1 MKKRAQS
8 LKGLDIFDFVV
19 MVAAGFADDRRVK
32 AKRTPKEKAELAV
45 HLGVNEWAKVYRKEQ
60 PANFIL
66 AEHFDARSRAR
77 AIQEVMAQW
86 EEEGLL
92 DEEAFDARYGPRGRY
107 TLAKSEAQ
115 RILKKASRDRSYR
128 KAMISK
134 VGSSLKKAC
143 HLVGAEAVPPL
154 GDILTKIELQNRMMY
169 MHFASGVIVPVHM
182 IDQPELS
189 WQELPDLPG
198 KWNVIF
204 ERGKTIG
211 GLNGDETWEF
221 DTLAVDLA
229 NVVFGDYKNPD
240 EKDPGNYKKI
250 RSIAESLIDFIE
262 EREEQRDRSRGRV
275 VAGRQRSL

>member
-32 AKRTPKEKAELAV
+32 AKRTPKEKAEVAV

-86 EEEGLL
+86 EEEGSL
-92 DEEAFDARYGPRGRY
+92 DEEAFDARYAPRGRY

-115 RILKKASRDRSYR
+115 RILKKASRDPRYR

-134 VGSSLKKAC
+134 VGSHLKKAC
-143 HLVGAEAVPPL
+143 HLVGPEAIPSL
-154 GDILTKIELQNRMMY
+154 GDILYKIVLQNRMMY
-169 MHFASGVIVPVHM
+169 LHFVSGVEVPVHM
-182 IDQPELS
+182 VRQPEGKDIKQL
-189 WQELPDLPG
+189 EELPG
-198 KWNVIF
+198 KWDASFVRGNDLGDFKEDSLKSLVADLSKYTFHGGEIPF
-204 ERGKTIG
+204 EDALDPGH
-211 GLNGDETWEF
+211 
-221 DTLAVDLA
+221 
-229 NVVFGDYKNPD
+229 YKEIRAIAEDIIKFID
-240 EKDPGNYKKI
+240 EKGY
-250 RSIAESLIDFIE
+250 
-262 EREEQRDRSRGRV
+262 
-275 VAGRQRSL
+275 

>member
-32 AKRTPKEKAELAV
+32 AKRTPKEKAEVAV

-86 EEEGLL
+86 EEEGSL
-92 DEEAFDARYGPRGRY
+92 DEEAFDARYAPRGRY

-115 RILKKASRDRSYR
+115 RILKKASRDRRYR

-134 VGSSLKKAC
+134 VGSLLKKAT
-143 HLVGAEAVPPL
+143 HIVGEEAVPLL
-154 GDILTKIELQNRMMY
+154 GDILIKIQMLSDMMHL
-169 MHFASGVIVPVHM
+169 HFASGVVVPVHM
-182 IDQPELS
+182 SGLPDIGRI
-189 WQELPDLPG
+189 ELPEYPG
-198 KWNVIF
+198 EWWVQF
-204 ERGKTIG
+204 ERGADLG
-211 GLNGDETWEF
+211 GLNGDDPWPL
-221 DTLAVDLA
+221 DLIAIDLA
-229 NVVFGDYKNPD
+229 KQAFGDDDKWGL
-240 EKDPGNYKKI
+240 EDPGGHKKI
-250 RSIAESLIDFIE
+250 LSIAKRLIEFVDDR
-262 EREEQRDRSRGRV
+262 ERESKGYTI
-275 VAGRQRSL
+275 S